1 LVRYITKMK
10 NLEDDISSS
19 GEKELG
25 EDSSRTL

>member
-1 LVRYITKMK
+1 MKYITMVR
-10 NLEDDISSS
+10 NLEEDISSS